1 MFHKRKERKDC
12 RGSFWRR
19 SLSFLLV
26 LLLMAGCVQVV
37 GNQAEAAANVR
48 EQEAE
53 IDAES
58 QPEQGNSLETEAA
71 SEPISETQAG
81 TEILLSET
89 EPGTETESEITTE
102 AHSEP
107 VSESE
112 SVANSENLP
121 ETETETIRATEAD
134 FQLETEW
141 ETETAS
147 DLNPETES
155 ESEPG
160 TETET
165 EVETQAET
173 ESESETVSE
182 QETESEAETET
193 ETESETKTESE
204 IDTEKQHANFV
215 AFQEKLVLFEAS
227 RESRMTTGWRQQH
240 SWKRSG
246 NPMKKKG

>member
-1 MFHKRKERKDC
+1 MNLLGIKNIQIRFCDCHRMLSECFLLGKMSSFGERRDKKCFIKGRKEKIVV
-12 RGSFWRR
+12 GVSGGGV
-19 SLSFLLV
+19 SFLLV
-26 LLLMAGCVQVV
+26 LLLVAGCVQVV
-37 GNQAEAAANVR
+37 GNQAEAA
-48 EQEAE
+48 
-53 IDAES
+53 
-58 QPEQGNSLETEAA
+58 
-71 SEPISETQAG
+71 SEPLSEFQPETQAG
-81 TEILLSET
+81 TEVLLSET
-89 EPGTETESEITTE
+89 ELVTETESEITTE

-173 ESESETVSE
+173 ESESETFLNRKRSPKLK
-182 QETESEAETET
+182 QKT
-193 ETESETKTESE
+193 ETESETKNGIRNRYGEAACQFCCFPGKTGL
-204 IDTEKQHANFV
+204 FV
-215 AFQEKLVLFEAS
+215 SF
-227 RESRMTTGWRQQH
+227 R
-240 SWKRSG
+240 
-246 NPMKKKG
+246 NPG